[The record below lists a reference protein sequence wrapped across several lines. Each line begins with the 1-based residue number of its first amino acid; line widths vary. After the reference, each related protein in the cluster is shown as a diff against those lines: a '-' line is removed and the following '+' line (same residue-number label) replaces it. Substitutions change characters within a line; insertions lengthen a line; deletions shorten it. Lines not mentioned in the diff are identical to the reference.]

1 MLVDKIVYSNRG
13 KNYGIVKSPQA
24 CNILRCGVNAG
35 SGMRP
40 KPLPTREPIPVQDKI
55 ILASSSPYR
64 RQLLDR
70 LHLDYEC
77 HSPDVDEVIHSGEL
91 ATDYVCRLAQAKA
104 RAIAQDY
111 PEAVVIGADQCALL
125 DNKILGKPGSHE
137 KALQQLRRAQGKTV
151 VFHTGVCVLNL
162 ARDFCLVEDVPFEV
176 EFRYLSDQQLEHY
189 LRVEQPYDCAG
200 SFKAE
205 GYGACLFSALRGDDP
220 NALIGLPLLKLTT
233 MLESAGIEVV

>member
-1 MLVDKIVYSNRG
+1 MPG
-13 KNYGIVKSPQA
+13 PA
-24 CNILRCGVNAG
+24 CIHNQLQ
-35 SGMRP
+35 SG
-40 KPLPTREPIPVQDKI
+40 EPIPVQIKI

-64 RQLLDR
+64 KQLLDR
-70 LHLDYEC
+70 LRLDYEC
-77 HSPDVDEVIHSGEL
+77 HSPDVDESVHDGEA

-104 RAIAQDY
+104 RAIAKDY
-111 PEAVVIGADQCALL
+111 PEAIVIGSDQCALL
-125 DNKILGKPGSHE
+125 DGQILGKPGSHE

-151 VFHTGVCVLNL
+151 VFHTGVCVLSQ

-176 EFRYLSDQQLEHY
+176 EFRNLSDKQLTHY
-189 LRVEQPYDCAG
+189 LQVEQPYDCAG

-233 MLESAGIEVV
+233 MLESAGVDVV